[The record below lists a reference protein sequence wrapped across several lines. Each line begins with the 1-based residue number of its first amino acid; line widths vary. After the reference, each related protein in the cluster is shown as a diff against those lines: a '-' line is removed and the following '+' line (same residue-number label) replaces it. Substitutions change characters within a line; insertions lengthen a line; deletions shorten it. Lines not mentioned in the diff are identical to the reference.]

1 MLHFLDGLRN
11 VTLLSTFFRLMLA
24 CVIGGFLGLERSYN
38 NKPAGFRTHILVCLG
53 GCVASMTGLY
63 LYLVAGLATD
73 MSRIGANV
81 ISGLGF
87 IGAGT
92 IFVTHKKTIK
102 GLTTAAGL
110 WTAGIIGLAV
120 GAGFYEGAFLG
131 MILVLLTETVFTRLR
146 DLIQHTPPSTL
157 AVSYTR
163 REELDIIVNHLRH
176 ENCKI
181 TNLKVAGNTNA
192 QTALYNA
199 LITLQP
205 NAEMDFTDICR
216 DLEQIDGVVSA
227 EIL

>member
-1 MLHFLDGLRN
+1 MLHFLDSLRN
-11 VTLLSTFFRLMLA
+11 VTLVSTFFRLLLA

-53 GCVASMTGLY
+53 GCVASLTGLY

-92 IFVTHKKTIK
+92 IFVTHRKTIK

-110 WTAGIIGLAV
+110 WTAGIIGLAI
-120 GAGFYEGAFLG
+120 GAGFYEGGFIA

-157 AVSYTR
+157 AVSYTN
-163 REELDIIVNHLRH
+163 REELDKILNYLRNK
-176 ENCKI
+176 NCKI
-181 TNLKVAGNTNA
+181 TNLKVAGNMNA
-192 QTALYNA
+192 QVALYNA

-205 NAEMDFTDICR
+205 NEDMDFPDLCK
-216 DLEQIDGVVSA
+216 DLEQIEGVVSA